1 MKSVST
7 EIKSVRNNIFKIEG
21 LLKQVN
27 AEFKL
32 DEKEFHNVLV
42 AVSELVLNAIVHGN
56 KENPAKKVSVKID
69 YDDKTMVIEVMDEGN
84 GFDFENNPDPTLP
97 ENLFKSTGRGI
108 FIVKSLMDNIKY
120 KRTPEGSEFILTVTK
135 E

>member
-21 LLKQVN
+21 LLKKVN

-32 DEKEFHNVLV
+32 DDKNFHNVLV

-56 KENPAKKVSVKID
+56 KENPAKTVSVKID
-69 YDDKTMVIEVMDEGN
+69 FDDKTMIIDVQDEGN

-97 ENLFKSTGRGI
+97 DNLFKSTGRGI
-108 FIVKSLMDNIKY
+108 FIVKSLMDNIQY
-120 KRTPEGSEFILTVTK
+120 KQNAKGTEFILTVRK
-135 E
+135 K

>member
-7 EIKSVRNNIFKIEG
+7 KIRSVRNNIFKVEG

-27 AEFKL
+27 TEFKL
-32 DEKEFHNVLV
+32 NDKEFDNVLV

-56 KENPAKKVSVKID
+56 KEKPEKKVSVKVD
-69 YDDKTMVIEVMDEGN
+69 YDDKTMIINVQDEGN

-97 ENLFKSTGRGI
+97 ENLLKSTGRGI
-108 FIVKSLMDNIKY
+108 FIVKSLMDNIQY
-120 KRTPEGSEFILTVTK
+120 KQTAKGTEFILTIK
-135 E
+135 K